1 MPFPDLDLAGLVDG
15 LADQVQLAKSGDL
28 SRGEAML
35 VTQAHTLDAIFH
47 TCARRASAN
56 MNEYLPAA
64 ETYLRLALKAQSQSR
79 ATWETLAEIK
89 NPRSVAFV
97 QQANVTTGPQQI
109 NNGTMPQQGSR
120 ARETVNEPSKLLE
133 ATDGERLVPGTAG
146 AAGAADTHLEAVGAI
161 HRPEDAGG

>member
-1 MPFPDLDLAGLVDG
+1 
-15 LADQVQLAKSGDL
+15 
-28 SRGEAML
+28 ML

-56 MNEYLPAA
+56 IGEYIDAA

-79 ATWETLAEIK
+79 TTWQTLAEIK

-109 NNGTMPQQGSR
+109 NNGRGPAQESQKI
-120 ARETVNEPSKLLE
+120 EVQPSKLLE
-133 ATDGERLVPGTAG
+133 ECGGQRLDTGTAG
-146 AAGAADTHLEAVGAI
+146 TTGGADSHLEAVGAVN
-161 HRPEDAGG
+161 RPADSAR